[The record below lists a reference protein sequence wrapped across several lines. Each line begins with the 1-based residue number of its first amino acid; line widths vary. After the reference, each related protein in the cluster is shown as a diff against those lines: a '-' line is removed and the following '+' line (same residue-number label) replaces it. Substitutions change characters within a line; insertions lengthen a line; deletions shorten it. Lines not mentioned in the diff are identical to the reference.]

1 MKQEIASENKEQI
14 TTLKLSQLNT
24 ETWNDIIK
32 TYGEV
37 DGRMPLIVPLF
48 ENIKKQLE
56 SRDVKLRLGSSR
68 LRTPH
73 SKLRIQRERML
84 PDGDWELKVSFFP
97 NVEDA
102 QKEEGLQ
109 TAKYFEEKIGA
120 YFLNKFGDK

>member
-68 LRTPH
+68 LRTPN

-84 PDGDWELKVSFFP
+84 PDGDWELRVFFFP
-97 NVEDA
+97 NVENA
-102 QKEEGLQ
+102 QKEECRQ
-109 TAKYFEEKIGA
+109 ITKDFEEKISA
-120 YFLNKFGDK
+120 YFSNKFGDK